1 MSELSLRELAE
12 KISTALGSDWK
23 RSTRF
28 DEDDAGELR
37 QWRARIEGRN
47 NEALFLSNTWGP
59 KGMLHISGWIPDCVD
74 RQTVSV
80 PVMPSI
86 NVSLTKHPQAMAKDI
101 QRRLLPEY
109 RTILAGLLQKHVAD
123 LERKAGIRNT
133 KARVAEIL
141 GTSAKDD
148 SELVYGQGSVDIQVC
163 GPDSLRFYGHCLYL
177 TVDQLA
183 RIKRAVPEL
192 FEREV
197 QQ

>member
-1 MSELSLRELAE
+1 
-12 KISTALGSDWK
+12 
-23 RSTRF
+23 
-28 DEDDAGELR
+28 
-37 QWRARIEGRN
+37 
-47 NEALFLSNTWGP
+47 
-59 KGMLHISGWIPDCVD
+59 MLHISGWIPDCVD
-74 RQTVSV
+74 RQTISV

-86 NVSLTKHPQAMAKDI
+86 NVSLVKSPQAMAKDI

-109 RTILAGLLQKHVAD
+109 RVVLADLLQKHVAD
-123 LERKAGIRNT
+123 LERKAGVRTT

-148 SELVYGQGSVDIQVC
+148 SELVYGRGSVDIQVC
-163 GPDSLRFYGHCLYL
+163 GPDSLRFHGHCLYF

-197 QQ
+197 SSNA